1 MRYTVWCLCAALWAV
16 AACGGEPAARA
27 VILQPADGD
36 TLGSDVRVLLG
47 AEGVEVV
54 PADGQRVAGRG
65 HHHLFIDTDPSPPG
79 AAIPAGV
86 PGIVHLG
93 TGAGEWTV
101 PGLAPGEHRII
112 AVLAYGDH
120 VPMEG
125 VATDTVR
132 VVVRAP

>member
-1 MRYTVWCLCAALWAV
+1 M
-16 AACGGEPAARA
+16 
-27 VILQPADGD
+27 LQPADGD

-86 PGIVHLG
+86 PGIVLSGH
-93 TGAGEWTV
+93 TDVV
-101 PGLAPGEHRII
+101 PVEGQDWDTDPFQLVEKDGK
-112 AVLAYGDH
+112 LYG
-120 VPMEG
+120 
-125 VATDTVR
+125 
-132 VVVRAP
+132 